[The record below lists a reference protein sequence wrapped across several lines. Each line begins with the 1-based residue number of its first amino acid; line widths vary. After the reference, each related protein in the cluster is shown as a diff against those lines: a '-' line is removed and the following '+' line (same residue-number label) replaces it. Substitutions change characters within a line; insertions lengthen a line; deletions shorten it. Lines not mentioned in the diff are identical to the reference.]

1 MQSNSSFVKSF
12 YALGWL
18 QLILNKNFIHNFDNK
33 LLWFLRDDKYIEYK
47 YKLMLT
53 LKIFLFV

>member
-18 QLILNKNFIHNFDNK
+18 QLILNKHFIHNFDNK
-33 LLWFLRDDKYIEYK
+33 LLWFLRDDKYIEHK